1 MTATTTRVGT
11 LAWSTRT
18 GGRLSGAETGS
29 CWLRWPARTSSTP
42 SVARRWHFAST
53 QDVAR
58 RSPNRPC
65 GPRRQS

>member
-29 CWLRWPARTSSTP
+29 CWLRWPARTASTP
-42 SVARRWHFAST
+42 SAAPRWRCAST
-53 QDVAR
+53 PDVAR
-58 RSPNRPC
+58 RS
-65 GPRRQS
+65 